1 MEEVYANIDDV
12 QTLSS
17 KSSTIQEG
25 PRRFLRA
32 SALGLGLLSV
42 FLLAGLI
49 GLTLHHHDVTEERE
63 RLKVSLTEKTSEV
76 FRLQCLMKRTTCPEG
91 WRKFGCSC
99 YLLSTEK
106 ASWEQSRHNCT
117 ASGADLVIVN
127 SSEEQLFVFD
137 VQSFSSSCFPVMP
150 VRFRDATQPDNGG
163 ADPQWG
169 EEDCAHISIFTN
181 GWNDQSCRDNVHWI
195 CEKEA

>member
-63 RLKVSLTEKTSEV
+63 RLKVSLTETTSEV
-76 FRLQCLMKRTTCPEG
+76 FRLQCLMNKETTCPEG

-117 ASGADLVIVN
+117 DSEADLVIVN
-127 SSEEQLFVFD
+127 SSEEQEFITNMKMKESTWIGNLEVGGRISTDPD
-137 VQSFSSSCFPVMP
+137 VSGCNT
-150 VRFRDATQPDNGG
+150 A
-163 ADPQWG
+163 
-169 EEDCAHISIFTN
+169 
-181 GWNDQSCRDNVHWI
+181 
-195 CEKEA
+195 